1 MLGWCGFKGEEGGT
15 VVEGRGMLGSLPK
28 GKRRLG
34 EHLVVLKGDG
44 THVEELKE
52 DENLFK

>member
-52 DENLFK
+52 DENLF